1 MTKAYMFGDNKSV
14 ITSATIPQSLL
25 NKSPNMLSYHRV
37 REAIAAKILVN
48 TGTHLIKIE
57 VIYSVNV
64 GNMQKLMTQLG
75 NYLTTKVIHPS

>member
-25 NKSPNMLSYHRV
+25 NKRPNMLSYHRV

-48 TGTHLIKIE
+48 TGTHLIKI
-57 VIYSVNV
+57 
-64 GNMQKLMTQLG
+64 
-75 NYLTTKVIHPS
+75 